1 MSQCTA
7 FLNIVEGN
15 DDVLASTKCG
25 NMLEDYICLYLGGK
39 AYTFLMFP
47 VGCLL
52 TQQ

>member
-25 NMLEDYICLYLGGK
+25 NMWDMLQDYICLYLGRHIRS
-39 AYTFLMFP
+39 
-47 VGCLL
+47 
-52 TQQ
+52 